1 MGDTYEFRIKGH
13 LDDRWSEWLGGLA
26 IHLQKDGTS
35 VLEGPIV
42 DQAALHGVI
51 IRIRDLGLPL
61 LSVKRAV
68 DGSDKLQSEMP
79 DARAAD
85 LVKTYETPA
94 GPLGVLQ
101 GIDLEVDRGDFIAL
115 VGPSGGGKS
124 TFLNMITGV
133 DRPTSGIV
141 VVDGVDVSTTS
152 ERKLTR
158 WRARNIGIVF
168 QFFQLM
174 PTLTVLEN
182 VVMPMDFARVL
193 QSAKDRRDKAMSL
206 LERFDVAD
214 QAEKTPDLLSGGQ
227 QQRVSIAR
235 ALAND
240 PVLLIGDEPTG
251 NLDHMSAAVV
261 FEIFYELQEHGH
273 TVIIV
278 THDRD
283 IVQGCTN
290 RAGAQRTAL

>member
-1 MGDTYEFRIKGH
+1 MPE
-13 LDDRWSEWLGGLA
+13 
-26 IHLQKDGTS
+26 
-35 VLEGPIV
+35 
-42 DQAALHGVI
+42 ALIQTHN
-51 IRIRDLGLPL
+51 
-61 LSVKRAV
+61 
-68 DGSDKLQSEMP
+68 
-79 DARAAD
+79 

-101 GIDLEVDRGDFIAL
+101 GIDLEVGRGDFVAL
-115 VGPSGGGKS
+115 VGPSDGGKT

-133 DRPTSGIV
+133 DRPTSGMV

-168 QFFQLM
+168 QFFQLL

-182 VVMPMDFARVL
+182 VVMPMDFARVHRP
-193 QSAKDRRDKAMSL
+193 KDRREKAMAL

-214 QAEKTPDLLSGGQ
+214 QAEKTPDLLSGSP

-251 NLDHMSAAVV
+251 NQDHMSAAVV
-261 FEIFYELQEHGH
+261 FEPFYELQEQAIRSSVVNQQKWD
-273 TVIIV
+273 TLRPEKIIV
-278 THDRD
+278 MRS
-283 IVQGCTN
+283 VG
-290 RAGAQRTAL
+290 RAP

>member
-1 MGDTYEFRIKGH
+1 MPEPLI
-13 LDDRWSEWLGGLA
+13 
-26 IHLQKDGTS
+26 Q
-35 VLEGPIV
+35 
-42 DQAALHGVI
+42 
-51 IRIRDLGLPL
+51 IR
-61 LSVKRAV
+61 
-68 DGSDKLQSEMP
+68 
-79 DARAAD
+79 D

-94 GPLGVLQ
+94 GPLSVLQ
-101 GIDLEVDRGDFIAL
+101 GIDLEVGRGDFIAL
-115 VGPSGGGKS
+115 VGPSGGGKT

-133 DRPTSGIV
+133 DRPTSGMVI
-141 VVDGVDVSTTS
+141 VDGVGVSTTS

-182 VVMPMDFARVL
+182 VVMPMDFARVH
-193 QSAKDRRDKAMSL
+193 SPKDRRDKAMTL

-240 PVLLIGDEPTG
+240 PLLLIGDEPT
-251 NLDHMSAAVV
+251 
-261 FEIFYELQEHGH
+261 
-273 TVIIV
+273 V
-278 THDRD
+278 TW
-283 IVQGCTN
+283 T
-290 RAGAQRTAL
+290 T

>member
-1 MGDTYEFRIKGH
+1 MPE
-13 LDDRWSEWLGGLA
+13 
-26 IHLQKDGTS
+26 
-35 VLEGPIV
+35 
-42 DQAALHGVI
+42 
-51 IRIRDLGLPL
+51 PL
-61 LSVKRAV
+61 IQISN
-68 DGSDKLQSEMP
+68 
-79 DARAAD
+79 
-85 LVKTYETPA
+85 LVKTYETSA
-94 GPLGVLQ
+94 GPLSVLQ
-101 GIDLEVDRGDFIAL
+101 RIDLEIARGDFIAL

-133 DRPTSGIV
+133 DRPTSGMV

-168 QFFQLM
+168 QFFQLL
-174 PTLTVLEN
+174 PTLTVMEN
-182 VVMPMDFARVL
+182 VVMPMDFARVH
-193 QSAKDRRDKAMSL
+193 SPRDRREKAMAL

-214 QAEKTPDLLSGGQ
+214 QTEKTPDLLSGGQ

-261 FEIFYELQEHGH
+261 LDTFYELQEQGH

-283 IVQGCTN
+283 VVQDVPTVLTLRDGLVEATPLEAAAS
-290 RAGAQRTAL
+290 RQTREQQAIRMASL

>member
-1 MGDTYEFRIKGH
+1 MPE
-13 LDDRWSEWLGGLA
+13 
-26 IHLQKDGTS
+26 
-35 VLEGPIV
+35 
-42 DQAALHGVI
+42 
-51 IRIRDLGLPL
+51 PL
-61 LSVKRAV
+61 IQISN
-68 DGSDKLQSEMP
+68 
-79 DARAAD
+79 

-94 GPLGVLQ
+94 GPLSVLQ
-101 GIDLEVDRGDFIAL
+101 GIDLEVERGDFIAL
-115 VGPSGGGKS
+115 VGPSGGGKT

-152 ERKLTR
+152 ERRLTR

-168 QFFQLM
+168 QFFQLL

-182 VVMPMDFARVL
+182 IVMPMDFARVH
-193 QSAKDRRDKAMSL
+193 SPRDRRDKAMEL

-214 QAEKTPDLLSGGQ
+214 QAGKTPDLLSGGQ

-235 ALAND
+235 AMAND

-251 NLDHMSAAVV
+251 NLDHMSAAIV
-261 FEIFYELQEHGH
+261 FDTFYELQEQGH

-283 IVQGCTN
+283 VVRDVPTVLTLRDGLVESTPLEAAASRQT
-290 RAGAQRTAL
+290 REQQATRLADL